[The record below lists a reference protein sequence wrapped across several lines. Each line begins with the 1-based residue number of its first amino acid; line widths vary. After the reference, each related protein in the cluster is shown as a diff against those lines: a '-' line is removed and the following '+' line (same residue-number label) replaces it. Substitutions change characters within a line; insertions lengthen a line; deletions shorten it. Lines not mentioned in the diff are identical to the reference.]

1 MTLEVT
7 GLNVAVDGETYLD
20 DVSFT
25 AEPGRIYVIMG
36 RTGAGKTSL
45 MRAISGLLPLDSGEL
60 SLAGESFTDT
70 PVWKRDV
77 AMVYQQFI
85 NYPNKTVRQNV
96 EFPLKKAGLAGTDL
110 DERVNSYLAKVG
122 LSQFADR
129 RPGQLSGGQQQ
140 RVALARSMAR
150 HSRILMLD
158 EPLMNLDFKLR
169 EQLREEFLG
178 LFSGESESVTLY
190 ATTEITEAMMLGY
203 ELIVMHEGR
212 ILQIGK
218 PEEVFERPQNTQ
230 VAQIVNDPPMS
241 ILSAEVVADE
251 IVLGSGHRFAKPAH
265 LADLGSGVYDFGIR
279 AMDII
284 PAGASGDAEE
294 TTIQFVEVSGS
305 ETVLYAGSGSG
316 DLVIQIEG
324 IHDYSAGEQLKVAIR
339 PERLFAFDNSGS
351 LLLSPMV
358 EVR

>member
-1 MTLEVT
+1 MALEVT
-7 GLNVAVDGETYLD
+7 GLKVSVDGETYLD

-45 MRAISGLLPLDSGEL
+45 MRAISGLVPLDSGEL

-70 PVWKRDV
+70 PVWKRGV

-85 NYPNKTVRQNV
+85 NYPTKTVRQNV
-96 EFPLKKAGLAGTDL
+96 EFPLKKSGLKGAEL
-110 DERVNSYLAKVG
+110 DERVNRYLAKVG
-122 LSQFADR
+122 LSQFANR

-169 EQLREEFLG
+169 EQLREEFLD

-203 ELIVMHEGR
+203 ELIVMHEGK

-218 PEEVFERPQNTQ
+218 PEEVFENPKNTQ

-241 ILSAEVVADE
+241 IFAAEVVGDE
-251 IVLGSGHRFAKPAH
+251 IVTGSGHRISKPAH
-265 LADLGSGVYDFGIR
+265 LSALGTGIYDFGIR

-284 PAGASGDAEE
+284 AADNSRNAEE

-305 ETVLYAGSGSG
+305 ETVLYARSDSG

-324 IHDYSAGEQLKVAIR
+324 IHDYSAGEHLKVAIR
-339 PERLFAFDNSGS
+339 PERLFVFDKSGS
-351 LLLSPMV
+351 LLVSPKV